1 MGASIGQVH
10 RQIREYFEGSFMLKS
25 HTLTLIFMFF
35 TAITACSQKDFNPSD
50 PADVFA
56 AAKEPYDDGLFD
68 IAVQKLGEFTARFPY
83 SNLTPKAELL
93 IANSHFELG
102 SYAEAAVSYE
112 QFVKLHP
119 NHEQADFAMFRVGE
133 SFWIEAPEDID
144 REQDFTQ
151 KAVNEWERLIEA
163 YPNSK
168 YSIEAKQRI
177 KAGLRRIA
185 ESFDFIA
192 AFYCKQ
198 ELYHACAYRSVQILE
213 RYPEF
218 KDLRKKSL
226 KRAATSFAKLA
237 KEKTK
242 KPDADSNIYLR
253 SMSTEQ
259 LLKKSKEFESM
270 VK

>member
-1 MGASIGQVH
+1 
-10 RQIREYFEGSFMLKS
+10 MLKS

-56 AAKEPYDDGLFD
+56 AAKEPYNDGLYD
-68 IAVQKLGEFTARFPY
+68 IAIQKLGEFTARFPY
-83 SNLTPKAELL
+83 SKLTPEAELL
-93 IANSHFELG
+93 IANSHFELA

-112 QFVKLHP
+112 QFIKLHP
-119 NHEQADFAMFRVGE
+119 KHEKADFAMFRIGE
-133 SFWIEAPEDID
+133 SFWTEAPDDID

-151 KAVNEWERLIEA
+151 KAVEEWERLIEA

-168 YSIEAKQRI
+168 YTTDAKQRV

-192 AFYCKQ
+192 AYYCKR

-213 RYPEF
+213 KYSDF

-226 KRAATSFAKLA
+226 KRAAKSFAKLA
-237 KEKTK
+237 KEKSK
-242 KPDADSNIYLR
+242 DPESDSNIYLR
-253 SMSTEQ
+253 SMSAEQ
-259 LLKKSKEFESM
+259 LLKKSKEFEGM
-270 VK
+270 IK